1 MKSGSLQRL
10 KRAKQS
16 DLLVVSLGAE
26 SWCEHAAKAG
36 PSTVN
41 VTNITNNFNKQQK
54 SQNNDNIHLNSH
66 PTRQKQN
73 TTKK

>member
-41 VTNITNNFNKQQK
+41 VTNITNNFNFAEPPAPKKLKQMQLAFSK
-54 SQNNDNIHLNSH
+54 
-66 PTRQKQN
+66 
-73 TTKK
+73 